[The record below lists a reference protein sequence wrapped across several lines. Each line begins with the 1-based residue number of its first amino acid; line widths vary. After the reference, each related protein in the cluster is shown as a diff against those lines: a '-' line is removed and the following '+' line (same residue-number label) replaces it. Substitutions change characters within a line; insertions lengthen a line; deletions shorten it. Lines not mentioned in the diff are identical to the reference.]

1 MSSEKEHNGAVS
13 VLVCSKGRRT
23 SLENL
28 VTSIRKIHHRA
39 IPEIVVVE
47 ETAHPKPIDGTRYIA
62 HPIANLGIP
71 FARNLAL
78 ANATGQ
84 IIVFVDDDCILADSW
99 LDALI
104 EPILEDKTVV
114 GTQGGVTVP
123 ETSNAIGWAES
134 LLGFPGGGITR
145 VLQANG
151 QHRRTKE
158 VSTLNCAYRRLVLE
172 KTGGFNERLKVGG
185 EDYLLAKQA
194 CEHGTCV
201 FIPDALV
208 YHEPRGG
215 FGKIWTWFIRRGRAE
230 IDLRKTGKVKDMPWW
245 PFIRG
250 WFLFKILAVVLAS
263 VFLPYGTI
271 FAAVMLFV
279 LYPGIQYARYF
290 RWWHESPAPLSALI
304 VLPAVKMVMDVAMDV
319 GRIRGVAFDR

>member
-194 CEHGTCV
+194 C
-201 FIPDALV
+201 FI
-208 YHEPRGG
+208 
-215 FGKIWTWFIRRGRAE
+215 
-230 IDLRKTGKVKDMPWW
+230 
-245 PFIRG
+245 
-250 WFLFKILAVVLAS
+250 S
-263 VFLPYGTI
+263 
-271 FAAVMLFV
+271 
-279 LYPGIQYARYF
+279 
-290 RWWHESPAPLSALI
+290 
-304 VLPAVKMVMDVAMDV
+304 
-319 GRIRGVAFDR
+319 